1 MFNASQAFSLA
12 IMAMNM
18 PSWVAAQKEIM
29 PEEKAAEVDEKELFS
44 LFGLWS
50 ISYLGITVRD
60 SVPSLGMIQVKLWN
74 ELLL

>member
-50 ISYLGITVRD
+50 IDYFGDHCERQCTFARND
-60 SVPSLGMIQVKLWN
+60 SS
-74 ELLL
+74 